1 MSIEASF
8 LNRQQLDCLFKSLFE
23 LTAKKISKN
32 LITGPLWG
40 ESTGNQ
46 WIPLTKGQ

>member
-1 MSIEASF
+1 MNAMASQITGVSSVGSSVCSCTIEENIEATRHW
-8 LNRQQLDCLFKSLFE
+8 L
-23 LTAKKISKN
+23 
-32 LITGPLWG
+32 LWG